1 VTVGSSVTNTVVSPA
16 DEAGGVRHICTGWAL
31 TNTLGAVASG
41 ATTQSVFQMTTNLFQ
56 TWFWYNEYYLTVGA
70 GPSGTVNNTGW
81 YSNGVSVTVTA
92 SPFAGYH
99 FSQWTG
105 ADVPPGAQ
113 FASPLQL
120 TMSRPLQVQ
129 AHFAA
134 DTPQAKTWSGTG
146 NWASDTNWSPA
157 GMPGAADSATIAS
170 GTITLSD
177 PVRLNALTVNG
188 TLVFDTTN
196 AVLDAAG
203 NVTVTGTVSHSA
215 QTDTNAPWVMDNWVR
230 IVAGSMTI
238 STGAVIDVSGKG
250 FAAPSGT
257 SGYGPGKGTGGGMG
271 TGGSGAG
278 HGGAGG
284 NGQGSIPG
292 GGVYDSSN
300 APALPGSGGGGN
312 THPTAGGAGGG
323 YVWIDVLDGRLTVN
337 GSILAN
343 GNAAGGWAG
352 GGSGGGIYLN
362 CMRLAGTGQIRA
374 RGGSGTD
381 FGGGGGGG
389 RIAVRSASYSQWSG
403 TLDVPSSVP
412 GGAHGPS
419 GGTDGGSGTVV
430 WDQAG
435 YRGSQFLFR

>member
-1 VTVGSSVTNTVVSPA
+1 
-16 DEAGGVRHICTGWAL
+16 
-31 TNTLGAVASG
+31 
-41 ATTQSVFQMTTNLFQ
+41 
-56 TWFWYNEYYLTVGA
+56 
-70 GPSGTVNNTGW
+70 
-81 YSNGVSVTVTA
+81 
-92 SPFAGYH
+92 
-99 FSQWTG
+99 
-105 ADVPPGAQ
+105 
-113 FASPLQL
+113 
-120 TMSRPLQVQ
+120 
-129 AHFAA
+129 
-134 DTPQAKTWSGTG
+134 
-146 NWASDTNWSPA
+146 
-157 GMPGAADSATIAS
+157 
-170 GTITLSD
+170 
-177 PVRLNALTVNG
+177 
-188 TLVFDTTN
+188 
-196 AVLDAAG
+196 
-203 NVTVTGTVSHSA
+203 
-215 QTDTNAPWVMDNWVR
+215 MDNWVR